1 MKKTIHILL
10 IAIAFI
16 AIPNIVFGQAPDLG
30 TASNFVI
37 FSTDGAVSNSGIS
50 QITGNVGT
58 DNGSSTAF
66 GNVNGN
72 MHDADGTSA
81 QCASDV
87 LIAYNQLNSATPEFF
102 PSSLLGNGQVLLPGV
117 YSISEATTINL
128 DLTLN
133 AQNNSNAIFI
143 FKIQGSLSTNAN
155 AKVHLINGALACNV
169 FWKIEGLVDMAS
181 GTTMRGTLIANNSAI
196 NMNTGDTL
204 EGRIISTA
212 GAITVDGIFAYTP
225 IGCGSP
231 ILTGAIYPNLLTT
244 ECFALFSGSGA
255 VTNDGVSTI
264 TGDIGTNVGLTTGFD
279 SLNIVGSIHPI
290 PDVATA
296 QCATDLTDLYT
307 YLNTLPSDIELLY
320 PAQFGRNLVLTPH
333 TYLLDAAT
341 VFTDS
346 LYLNALGDSS
356 SIFVIKINGALSTST
371 YSKVLLIN
379 GALAKN
385 VFWKVDGAVEINDY
399 SEFKGTIVCNNGAI
413 SLNTG
418 VQLKGRAFT
427 TTGTLT
433 TSSIDAQMPLGCTLT
448 EVIKK
453 KKKGDSELVSIYP
466 NPFCSSTNILLND
479 VALLNNNEFKMYDMQ
494 GKEVINIILVNPLT
508 IIQTD
513 NLSSG
518 LYFYTVIS
526 SNNIIQTG
534 KLIAK

>member
-448 EVIKK
+448 EVINLV
-453 KKKGDSELVSIYP
+453 KKGDSELVSIYP

-508 IIQTD
+508 KIQTD